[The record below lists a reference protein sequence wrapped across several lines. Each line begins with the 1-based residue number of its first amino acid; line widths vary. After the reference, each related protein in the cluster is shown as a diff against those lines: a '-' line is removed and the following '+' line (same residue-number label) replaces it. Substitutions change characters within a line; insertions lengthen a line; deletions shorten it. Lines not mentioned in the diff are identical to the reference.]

1 MEKQNLINNNENI
14 KLEDQQLIEQ
24 IDEYNINQ
32 LLMNI
37 FKRLIIKAET
47 QQTEKTEKEKNDN
60 SNSSLLSM
68 LIEKIKKNYPNF
80 YFSLKEPNENF
91 GLFYTDMGKLTSEYA
106 HSDFTETDGF
116 SLLGFFEEEIRNF
129 FRTHPFLLKNSISN
143 NNNNEYNE
151 EKNKSIIEMK
161 IKDIT
166 NLLKENNEIMN
177 DIFKEFK
184 NAHDKDKQKYID
196 YVNQQHSKIKG
207 IVEDIKGYSFNTMNS
222 EQSLKSF
229 DKFKEI
235 LLLEQKQ
242 KEEEIK
248 FYKALLNKYTSQGEE
263 MTQLLNEYKRYSN
276 MIDCLKDK

>member
-1 MEKQNLINNNENI
+1 MERQNIINNNENI

-37 FKRLIIKAET
+37 FKRLLIKAET
-47 QQTEKTEKEKNDN
+47 QKTEKNDN
-60 SNSSLLSM
+60 TNNSLLSI
-68 LIEKIKKNYPNF
+68 LIEKIKKNYPNL
-80 YFSLKEPNENF
+80 YFSLKESNENF
-91 GLFYTDMGKLTSEYA
+91 GLFYTDMGKLTSEFA

-129 FRTHPFLLKNSISN
+129 FRTHPFLLKNTIG

-151 EKNKSIIEMK
+151 EKNKNIIELK
-161 IKDIT
+161 IKNIT
-166 NLLKENNEIMN
+166 NLLNENNEIMN
-177 DIFKEFK
+177 EIFKEFK
-184 NAHDKDKQKYID
+184 NAYGKDKQKYID

-207 IVEDIKGYSFNTMNS
+207 IVEDVKAYSFNKMNS
-222 EQSLKSF
+222 EQNLKSF
-229 DKFKEI
+229 DKFKEN